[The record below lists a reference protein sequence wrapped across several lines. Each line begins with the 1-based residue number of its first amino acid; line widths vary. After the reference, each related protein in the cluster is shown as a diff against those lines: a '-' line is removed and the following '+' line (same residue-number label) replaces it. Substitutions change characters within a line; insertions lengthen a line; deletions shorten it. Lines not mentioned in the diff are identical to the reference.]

1 MENQNEIV
9 VDGVVSRTVALA
21 LAVFTTAFICVS
33 VAVLFTGT
41 SYAAVAPIAKAA
53 VSSVAT
59 IVGV

>member
-1 MENQNEIV
+1 MEIQNEIV
-9 VDGVVSRTVALA
+9 VGGMVSRTVALA

-33 VAVLFTGT
+33 VAALFTGT

-53 VSSVAT
+53 VSSVVT